1 MPANAPFDLK
11 DIEKRMDGAIQ
22 ALKTEFT
29 GLRTGRANVHLLDPV
44 MVEAYGAMTPLN
56 QVGAVSAPEPRMLA
70 VSVWDRGT
78 VTAVEKAIR
87 SSGLGVNPIVDGQTI
102 RVPIPPLNEERR
114 RELAKLAG
122 KYAEAA
128 KVAVRNVR
136 RDGMEHLKK
145 LEKDGDIGEDQRK
158 KHEASVQTATDKFVK
173 QVDDA
178 LKTKEEEIMQV

>member
-1 MPANAPFDLK
+1 MPNAPFNLD
-11 DIEKRMDGAIQ
+11 DIKKRMDGALA
-22 ALKTEFT
+22 ALKTEYT
-29 GLRTGRANVHLLDPV
+29 GLRTGRANIHLLDPI
-44 MVEAYGAMTPLN
+44 MVDAYGASTPLN

-70 VSVWDRGT
+70 VNVWDKGV

-87 SSGLGVNPIVDGQTI
+87 NAGLGVNPIVDGQTI

-128 KVAVRNVR
+128 RVAIRNVR

-145 LEKDGDIGEDQRK
+145 LEKDGDISQDQQK
-158 KHEASVQTATDKFVK
+158 KFSEQVQKETDGFVK
-173 QVDDA
+173 SVDQA
-178 LKTKEEEIMQV
+178 MATKEEEIMQV